1 MNNNWDQL
9 RYFLT
14 LARDKTLSRT
24 GNSLQ
29 VSHSTVFRKIKA
41 MEDDLGVTLFENTSA
56 GYSLTEAG
64 LNLLEEISEVGQVIE
79 SSLRRLNGLDQR
91 IQGSIVLA
99 TTESIAGKLLPPSF
113 KKFQEQYPEIK
124 LEIRVGHETL
134 NLSKREADIAIRHS
148 RSPPLNLVGRKIAPL
163 PFALFAH
170 KSYLEKKGAIDFPH
184 DADKHHFIF
193 LDESMSFLEAKN
205 WLDQK
210 VENPAGMI
218 QVNSMITLIQLCEA
232 GLGIAAFPDYPKAL
246 LDPKLKRITG
256 LPKFKESNLWILTH
270 KDLTRSKRI
279 RLATD
284 FFYEELKQSIM
295 LMSDQS

>member
-14 LARDKTLSRT
+14 LARDKTLSRA

-29 VSHSTVFRKIKA
+29 VSHSTVFRKIKT

-64 LNLLEEISEVGQVIE
+64 LNLLEEISEVGEVIE

-148 RSPPLNLVGRKIAPL
+148 RSPPSNLVNRKSLLCPSPYL
-163 PFALFAH
+163 PISLT
-170 KSYLEKKGAIDFPH
+170 LRKKGP
-184 DADKHHFIF
+184 
-193 LDESMSFLEAKN
+193 
-205 WLDQK
+205 
-210 VENPAGMI
+210 
-218 QVNSMITLIQLCEA
+218 
-232 GLGIAAFPDYPKAL
+232 
-246 LDPKLKRITG
+246 
-256 LPKFKESNLWILTH
+256 
-270 KDLTRSKRI
+270 
-279 RLATD
+279 
-284 FFYEELKQSIM
+284 
-295 LMSDQS
+295 